1 MRGTGGPHQVR
12 HLADRIDKNRLQLLS
27 KRVTQVHGLVQ
38 ESRPTRLEANT
49 AIDTSIT

>member
-12 HLADRIDKNRLQLLS
+12 HLADCIGKNLLHLPS

-38 ESRPTRLEANT
+38 ESRPTCLEANT